1 VARCSALLNDKPVQS
16 LAALVTALGAAFGPK
31 IYADFIQPKS
41 PRRGTRQKKLEIVQ
55 LWRCAPCKR
64 VFTEVTDQTA
74 ILVKLSPPDA
84 AAAAAGAPA
93 SNRGRSGAPRGLSG
107 PW

>member
-1 VARCSALLNDKPVQS
+1 MLQCTYVRAVMS
-16 LAALVTALGAAFGPK
+16 LPRIALVPHTSKVPEACAFCG
-31 IYADFIQPKS
+31 S
-41 PRRGTRQKKLEIVQ
+41 HVLTRRGTRKKKLEIVQ

-84 AAAAAGAPA
+84 ATAAAGAPA